1 MSFACCRYAPESC
14 WIILACFGELAP
26 MGILQTGE
34 KPENSC
40 LFSVGLDHTEQFKR
54 EGLHSH
60 PGLRCV
66 MGAISLENLLMIQL
80 ALISDEFW

>member
-1 MSFACCRYAPESC
+1 MLQVCFGDLQESC
-14 WIILACFGELAP
+14 WIILACFGEPAP

-40 LFSVGLDHTEQFKR
+40 LFSVGLDHTEQLKR